1 MWLPIALVPI
11 FYGTLQFSQGIHVC
25 KKTFTCQRGERLTCL
40 IYFYQNYCNKLVLK
54 WGTTCYMR
62 KESNVWFAGPEPR
75 TVQLIQLVQLWSP
88 AISFFSEC
96 ECHAASNSC
105 FKSWVKCISFPPPNW
120 YIYISIYLSIFARVP
135 YLPNFCLLGCG
146 CVHPTQVSSGRDA
159 RHAVGEKNYCRV
171 KWLVA
176 STDIIWTPNFFLEQN
191 VTPKRPD
198 SILGGVG

>member
-120 YIYISIYLSIFARVP
+120 YIYIYLSIYLSSPESRTCLIFA
-135 YLPNFCLLGCG
+135 CW
-146 CVHPTQVSSGRDA
+146 D
-159 RHAVGEKNYCRV
+159 VG
-171 KWLVA
+171 A
-176 STDIIWTPNFFLEQN
+176 STQLKSHQAEMHVMQLVKKTTAELSGWLPPLTSFELPISFWNKT
-191 VTPKRPD
+191 
-198 SILGGVG
+198 